1 MNDVLKA
8 EPRSGNRIP
17 YLGKGLM
24 GGGWGRWGG
33 GGWLGWRQEFYRGIS
48 CFLVLTL
55 ADAPRLSTQ
64 KSQREHLSVQISGPL
79 ESA

>member
-33 GGWLGWRQEFYRGIS
+33 WGMVGVEAGI
-48 CFLVLTL
+48 L
-55 ADAPRLSTQ
+55 
-64 KSQREHLSVQISGPL
+64 
-79 ESA
+79 